1 MAILK
6 RGSTYYL
13 RRRVPVRYAKIEKR
27 SMILMSLH
35 TDSEK
40 VAREKEASVWEDL
53 ETAWEA
59 ELNGAQAIAKERF
72 EAAKKT
78 AENRGFLWMPTDR
91 VAKLSLGELLDRVE
105 ATRLTDGRPDQFRA
119 EAMLGLA
126 EIPKFNVSTALEE
139 FWTLAADKTRGMSDD
154 QIRRWKNPR
163 IKAVNNFISVCGDL
177 EVESITADNMLDF
190 RQWWWERVEVE
201 GLTPNSANKDFV
213 HLGQVLKTVCQ
224 MKRLNFR
231 PPIEGLSFREDEK
244 GKRPSY
250 SEKFIREKILA
261 PGALDGLNADARL
274 VLLGMVNTGYRPSE
288 GANLQAHHIIL
299 DQKIPYIDI
308 VAEGRRLKTRRSKR
322 LIPLTGVSL
331 EVFREMPSGAE
342 RYRDK
347 PGLSATLNKF
357 LRANGLVET
366 PKHTV
371 YSLRHGLEDRMLIA
385 GVDER
390 VRRDVLGH
398 ALDREEYGEGGG
410 LAMRRKALL
419 KVAL

>member
-13 RRRVPVRYAKIEKR
+13 RRRVPVRYAKIER
-27 SMILMSLH
+27 RGVILMSLH

-40 VAREKEASVWEDL
+40 VALEKASTVWAEL
-53 ETAWEA
+53 ESAWEA
-59 ELNGAQAIAKERF
+59 EVNGAQAIAKERF
-72 EAAKKT
+72 EAAKKI
-78 AENRGFLWMPTDR
+78 AERRGFAWMPADR
-91 VAKLSLGELLDRVE
+91 VADLPLDELLDRVE
-105 ATRLTDGRPDQFRA
+105 ATRLTDGRTDQFRA

-126 EIPKFNVSTALEE
+126 DIPKFNVSTALDEY
-139 FWTLAADKTRGMSDD
+139 WVLAADRTRGMSAD

-163 IKAVNNFISVCGDL
+163 IKAINNFISVCGDL
-177 EVESITADNMLDF
+177 EVEAITADNMLDF
-190 RQWWWERVEVE
+190 RQWWWERIEVE

-213 HLGQVLKTVCQ
+213 HLGQVLKTVCR
-224 MKRLNFR
+224 MKRLNFD
-231 PPIEGLSFREDEK
+231 PPVQGLNFKEDEK

-250 SEKFIREKILA
+250 SESFIRKTLLA

-274 VLLGMVNTGYRPSE
+274 ILLGMVNTGYRPSE
-288 GANLQAHHIIL
+288 GANLQPHHIIL
-299 DQKIPYIDI
+299 DQSIPYINI
-308 VAEGRRLKTRRSKR
+308 VAEGRRLKTRRSR
-322 LIPLTGVSL
+322 RQIPLTGVSL
-331 EVFREMPSGAE
+331 EAFRSMPGGPD

-366 PKHTV
+366 PRHTV

-410 LAMRRKALL
+410 LAMRQKALL